1 MSDIFKVNYVIN
13 NQIKKLF
20 IFVGNHEVVERNN
33 NYIINDNE
41 ILTDAE
47 IRLISE
53 DNIQVELVDSFI
65 HGDDTILRIK
75 EKIFKECGLNV
86 STSQMYLFSV
96 LYKKLHN
103 SNTYFKLTND
113 DTMDLTDARLK
124 QFLYNILVH
133 RYRLENKRPR

>member
-96 LYKKLHN
+96 LYKN
-103 SNTYFKLTND
+103 YI
-113 DTMDLTDARLK
+113 
-124 QFLYNILVH
+124 ILI
-133 RYRLENKRPR
+133 LILN